1 MSFSCRCKFSEYF
14 VSELI
19 PKKLFKCAFAK
30 WLRSI
35 TSTEETGDSVDFCA
49 DQFETSTNPPPLLLG
64 QTQGIEPSLVPGEW
78 VIWPLPGWS
87 GKFKPE
93 MSSLTSLDNPRLTT
107 WFDRR
112 HLSHSNLRS
121 WRDCFCVWE
130 FGGEP
135 AILVAYKQTPTPP
148 LLLRGGGGLY
158 TRYHSR
164 GFATGSERRGYAGYS
179 NSEMEEFKI
188 KEQLF
193 EANGLFSKVYFSNS
207 QSAKLFFFERGI
219 QLLHWANVTT
229 RVACDNVSSF
239 GSCPH
244 ESGDF

>member
-64 QTQGIEPSLVPGEW
+64 QTQGIGPSLVPGEW

-107 WFDRR
+107 WFDRC

-148 LLLRGGGGLY
+148 LLLRGGGGE
-158 TRYHSR
+158 
-164 GFATGSERRGYAGYS
+164 GWGSVHKIPFSWLCHGKRAPRLRR
-179 NSEMEEFKI
+179 
-188 KEQLF
+188 
-193 EANGLFSKVYFSNS
+193 
-207 QSAKLFFFERGI
+207 
-219 QLLHWANVTT
+219 LL
-229 RVACDNVSSF
+229 
-239 GSCPH
+239 
-244 ESGDF
+244 E

>member
-1 MSFSCRCKFSEYF
+1 MSFSCRRKFSEYF

-64 QTQGIEPSLVPGEW
+64 QTQGTGPSLVPGKW

-93 MSSLTSLDNPRLTT
+93 MSSLKSLDNPGLTT
-107 WFDRR
+107 WFDRC

-121 WRDCFCVWE
+121 WRSCFCVWE

-135 AILVAYKQTPTPP
+135 AILVACKQTPTPP
-148 LLLRGGGGLY
+148 LLLRGGVGVCTQDTILVALP
-158 TRYHSR
+158 R
-164 GFATGSERRGYAGYS
+164 
-179 NSEMEEFKI
+179 
-188 KEQLF
+188 
-193 EANGLFSKVYFSNS
+193 EANAAAT
-207 QSAKLFFFERGI
+207 QA
-219 QLLHWANVTT
+219 T
-229 RVACDNVSSF
+229 RIVR
-239 GSCPH
+239 
-244 ESGDF
+244 

>member
-49 DQFETSTNPPPLLLG
+49 DQFETSTNPPPLLPG

-107 WFDRR
+107 WFDRC

-121 WRDCFCVWE
+121 WRSCFCVWE

-135 AILVAYKQTPTPP
+135 AILVACKQTPTPP
-148 LLLRGGGGLY
+148 LLLRGGVGVCTQDTILVALPREASTAATQA
-158 TRYHSR
+158 TRIVRWRSLR
-164 GFATGSERRGYAGYS
+164 
-179 NSEMEEFKI
+179 
-188 KEQLF
+188 
-193 EANGLFSKVYFSNS
+193 
-207 QSAKLFFFERGI
+207 
-219 QLLHWANVTT
+219 
-229 RVACDNVSSF
+229 
-239 GSCPH
+239 
-244 ESGDF
+244 